1 MERSTRWYGSA
12 VVVAILVVF
21 VATGAVVASG
31 ATERTLV
38 VADADSGEPLL
49 EVPVDEGDEVILSY
63 THSVEKTSV
72 QDVYVV
78 DGTELRADRMVFH
91 SHGAGLPSDE
101 PIERTDDG
109 FVIAGE
115 GSHERIVVSPGSI
128 AGHELLVD
136 GERYDLVERS
146 NGSVVLEVDGTIGD
160 RLTALRG
167 IGSALDDRNESDAR
181 SGRLLV

>member
-1 MERSTRWYGSA
+1 MERSTKWYGSA
-12 VVVAILVVF
+12 VVVAALVVF

-63 THSVEKTSV
+63 THSVEKTPV

-78 DGTELRADRMVFH
+78 DGTELRADRVVFH

-101 PIERTDDG
+101 PIERTDEG
-109 FVIAGE
+109 FVVDGE
-115 GSHERIVVSPGSI
+115 GSHEEIVVSPGSI
-128 AGHELLVD
+128 AGHELVVD
-136 GERYDLVERS
+136 GDRYDLVERS
-146 NGSVVLEVDGTIGD
+146 NGSVVLAIDGTIGD

-167 IGSALDDRNESDAR
+167 IDSAVDDRSESDAR